1 MSQNRQNI
9 QNHHLAWAA
18 AQPRRRRKAAVPNQ
32 VRNEG
37 LAFLDIKKGF
47 VGFCKFCD
55 KKHHCYE

>member
-1 MSQNRQNI
+1 MSQNLQNI

-37 LAFLDIKKGF
+37 QAFLDMKK
-47 VGFCKFCD
+47 KFCRVLQVL
-55 KKHHCYE
+55 

>member
-9 QNHHLAWAA
+9 QNQQLMWAA

-37 LAFLDIKKGF
+37 LAFPDQEKW
-47 VGFCKFCD
+47 FCRVLQVL
-55 KKHHCYE
+55 